1 MRDDGRLVALRKI
14 AVKILR
20 KHGIRAE
27 DASKLRLV
35 RLRMKNDEDYILLLE
50 TLFAYRQRVAFLE
63 SRAREGTFTGLEWAR
78 QVTFE

>member
-1 MRDDGRLVALRKI
+1 MLALRKI
-14 AVKILR
+14 ASKILR
-20 KHGIRAE
+20 KHGIRPD
-27 DASKLRLV
+27 DAGKLRLV

-63 SRAREGTFTGLEWAR
+63 SRARDGTFAGLEWAR